1 MGKEITNEQ
10 LFEFMTKM
18 YGDLDGKIVNMNKE
32 MQEGFKGMNS
42 KIDGLENEIKKINAE
57 IDHGVMPK
65 IDALF
70 DGYKQNSEKLDR
82 IEKEVSRH
90 EEIILRRIK

>member
-10 LFEFMTKM
+10 LFEFMTKI
-18 YGDLDGKIVNMNKE
+18 YSDLDGKIVNMNKE
-32 MQEGFKGMNS
+32 MQEGFKE
-42 KIDGLENEIKKINAE
+42 IREEIKGTKDRVIIIE
-57 IDHGVMPK
+57 QEHGK
-65 IDALF
+65 KLDALF
-70 DGYKQNSEKLDR
+70 DGYKQNSEKLDM

>member
-10 LFEFMTKM
+10 LFEFMTKI
-18 YGDLDGKIVNMNKE
+18 YSDLDGKIVNMNKE
-32 MQEGFKGMNS
+32 MQEGFKE
-42 KIDGLENEIKKINAE
+42 IREEIKGTKDKVIIIE
-57 IDHGVMPK
+57 QEHGK
-65 IDALF
+65 KLDALF

>member
-1 MGKEITNEQ
+1 MEGIGMSKDITNEQ

-18 YGDLDGKIVNMNKE
+18 YGDLNGKIDNMNKE
-32 MQEGFKGMNS
+32 MQEGFKEV
-42 KIDGLENEIKKINAE
+42 KNEIKKTNTK
-57 IDHGVMPK
+57 IDHEVMPK

-70 DGYKQNSEKLDR
+70 DGHKQNADKLDR
-82 IEKEVSRH
+82 IEKEVSKH